1 MLEKLAFQYRVIT
14 EERHIINKINLISKI
29 LQILNFD
36 IKLIHVDSPLLSKLC
51 LTISKIICGTI
62 TLTNQVISPMR
73 EIT

>member
-62 TLTNQVISPMR
+62 ALQTKLFLP
-73 EIT
+73 

>member
-62 TLTNQVISPMR
+62 TFTNQVISPMR